1 MRLSVKT
8 TEGLKLPNGKTE
20 AIWFDSELPGFGLRV
35 RQGGKKVWV
44 YQYTFA
50 GRTRRITIGA
60 AGSGAITPTAAR
72 ELAVEL
78 HSRVRLGEDVAATKA
93 VSKAQ
98 AGATFA
104 NLARQY
110 LEFQQGNLRRGSL
123 REVRRHLETYA
134 KPFHGLPV
142 NSVDRRAIAERL
154 NAIARDSGPVAANHA
169 RATWSAMYG
178 WAMREGLATSNPVI
192 DTNRREQKSRDRI
205 LSNDELRAIWTAL
218 EDDDYGAIIKLLAL
232 TGCRAREVG
241 ELKWSEVQDDM
252 VMLAAE
258 RTKNARQHLV
268 PLSPEARA
276 VLDARPRRTAFDGRP
291 RDYVFSQRDGKGFS
305 SWSRFKL
312 LLDARIEPRLES
324 WVVHD
329 LRRTFCTRLAEDLKV
344 APHVIEMCVNHV
356 SGRSQIASIYNRST
370 LLPERRQALAM
381 WGAHLL
387 AIVENRTSNLTP
399 LRRA

>member
-8 TEGLKLPNGKTE
+8 TAGLKVPDGKTE
-20 AIWFDSELPGFGLRV
+20 AIFFDSELPGFGLRV

-60 AGSGAITPTAAR
+60 AGPGAITPTAAR

-104 NLARQY
+104 NLAQQY

-154 NAIARDSGPVAANHA
+154 NALARDSGPVAANHA

-205 LSNDELRAIWTAL
+205 LSNDELRAIWSAL
-218 EDDDYGAIIKLLAL
+218 QDDDYGDVVRLLML
-232 TGCRAREVG
+232 TGQRANEIGGLR
-241 ELKWSEVQDDM
+241 WSEIQDEM
-252 VMLAAE
+252 IVLPAE
-258 RTKNARQHLV
+258 RVKNGRTHLV
-268 PLSPEARA
+268 PLSQEAGA
-276 VLDARPRRTAFDGRP
+276 ILKARRTAS
-291 RDYVFSQRDGKGFS
+291 RDHVFGLRDNNGFAT
-305 SWSRFKL
+305 WSRSKA
-312 LLDARIEPRLES
+312 LLDARMEPPIEA
-324 WVVHD
+324 WIVHD
-329 LRRTFCTRLAEDLKV
+329 LRRTFCTRLAEDLKI
-344 APHVIEMCVNHV
+344 APHVIEMTVNHV

-370 LLPERRQALAM
+370 LLPERKQALAM
-381 WGAHLL
+381 WGQHLL